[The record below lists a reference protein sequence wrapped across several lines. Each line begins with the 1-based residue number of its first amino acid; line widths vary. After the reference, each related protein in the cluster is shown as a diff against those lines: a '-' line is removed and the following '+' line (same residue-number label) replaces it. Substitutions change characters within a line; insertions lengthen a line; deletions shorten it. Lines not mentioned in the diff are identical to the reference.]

1 MSKRD
6 LSSIGSLAIVIME
19 TKQRNGRFEARL
31 DGDDRVLC
39 VSRTPFFDAA
49 RELVANGYD
58 PNLTL
63 IMRHAGSDTDSLTA
77 KLGTAASLTLEE
89 TDYGPK
95 LRRWKPFSTLAVAPR
110 NAPANRGKKARR
122 PSAAPLAAGPGRSGA
137 GGLSAHRQSRSAA
150 RRQGRLSCREALRP
164 RCRHPGGI
172 VAVASFGRERSG
184 RAAGNGDHG
193 HLSANEV
200 GEERG

>member
-6 LSSIGSLAIVIME
+6 LSSIASLAIVIME

-63 IMRHAGSDTDSLTA
+63 IMRHAGQPCRRDP
-77 KLGTAASLTLEE
+77 AANSTQHLLILPDEE
-89 TDYGPK
+89 V
-95 LRRWKPFSTLAVAPR
+95 SC
-110 NAPANRGKKARR
+110 
-122 PSAAPLAAGPGRSGA
+122 
-137 GGLSAHRQSRSAA
+137 SRSVEPKTRQQPLWQQPELDAKFLNDFSRA
-150 RRQGRLSCREALRP
+150 RVACYGRC
-164 RCRHPGGI
+164 
-172 VAVASFGRERSG
+172 GR
-184 RAAGNGDHG
+184 
-193 HLSANEV
+193 
-200 GEERG
+200 

>member
-6 LSSIGSLAIVIME
+6 LSSIASLAIVIIE

-110 NAPANRGKKARR
+110 NAPANRGATT
-122 PSAAPLAAGPGRSGA
+122 PQPAPNRTPLGTGK
-137 GGLSAHRQSRSAA
+137 
-150 RRQGRLSCREALRP
+150 
-164 RCRHPGGI
+164 
-172 VAVASFGRERSG
+172 
-184 RAAGNGDHG
+184 
-193 HLSANEV
+193 
-200 GEERG
+200 